1 MMFRSHLIGGFIG
14 AFAMAGL
21 AFAQSGHEGHAAADA
36 SEAPSTT
43 AFRAAAMAMHKSM
56 EIPYSGDTDVD
67 FVRGMI
73 PHHEGAIAMARV
85 ELGHGRNPQ
94 LRKMAQEIIKAQE
107 AEIAEM
113 KAWLE
118 KNAK

>member
-1 MMFRSHLIGGFIG
+1 MAFRSYLIAGVLGVS
-14 AFAMAGL
+14 AMAGL
-21 AFAQSGHEGHAAADA
+21 AFAQSGHEGHGSADT
-36 SEAPSTT
+36 SQAPSTA
-43 AFRAAAMAMHKSM
+43 AFRAAAIAMHKSM
-56 EIPYSGDTDVD
+56 DIPYSGNTDID

-85 ELGHGRNPQ
+85 ELEHGKNPQ
-94 LRKMAQEIIKAQE
+94 LRRMAEEIIKAQE

-118 KNAK
+118 TNAK